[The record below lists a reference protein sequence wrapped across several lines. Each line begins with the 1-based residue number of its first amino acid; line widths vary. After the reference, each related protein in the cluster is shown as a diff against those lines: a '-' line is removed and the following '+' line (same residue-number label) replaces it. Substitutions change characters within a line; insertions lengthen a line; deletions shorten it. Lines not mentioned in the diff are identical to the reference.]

1 MKQFLTLLILILLF
15 YCKEMNKSDQAV
27 NKTIQKSA
35 QLNLLSKF
43 KKIDI
48 DTLEIYSTPDFGI
61 YKGHQIDSSDAIL
74 FPKEIAEAYLLDHD
88 IYACYRFNIDS
99 SKIGLIVRT
108 PSMYVSSSIK
118 LFVYNKTSDRISHY
132 IELAE
137 SWGDAGDAIEK
148 TSWII
153 KNKKNHFSIL
163 TREIESHDHRADDE
177 NDTIVDKWD
186 RYSLLA
192 LNDKIDTVSNNSVEL
207 KKKYNLILT
216 KDFHH

>member
-1 MKQFLTLLILILLF
+1 
-15 YCKEMNKSDQAV
+15 
-27 NKTIQKSA
+27 
-35 QLNLLSKF
+35 LSKF

-61 YKGHQIDSSDAIL
+61 YKGHQIDSLDAIL
-74 FPKEIAEAYLLDHD
+74 FPKEIAESYLLDHD

-118 LFVYNKTSDRISHY
+118 LFVYNKNSDRISHY

-163 TREIESHDHRADDE
+163 TREIESHDHRTEDE

-192 LNDKIDTVSNNSVEL
+192 INDKIDTISNNSVEL

-216 KDFHH
+216 KELHH

>member
-1 MKQFLTLLILILLF
+1 
-15 YCKEMNKSDQAV
+15 MNKTEQAV
-27 NKTIQKSA
+27 NQTIKKSTH
-35 QLNLLSKF
+35 LKLLSKF

-48 DTLEIYSTPDFGI
+48 DFLEIYSTPDFGI
-61 YKGHQIDSSDAIL
+61 YKGKQIDSLDAIL
-74 FPKEIAEAYLLDHD
+74 FPKEIADAYLLDHD
-88 IYACYRFNIDS
+88 IYACYKFNIDS
-99 SKIGLIVRT
+99 TKIGLIVRT

-118 LFVYNKTSDRISHY
+118 LFVYNKNSDRISNY

-163 TREIESHDHRADDE
+163 TREIESHDHRAEDE
-177 NDTIVDKWD
+177 NDTVVDHWD

-192 LNDKIDTVSNNSVEL
+192 INGKIDTVSTNSVEL
-207 KKKYNLILT
+207 KKKYNKLLD
-216 KDFHH
+216 KKASQD